1 MNKQILGSTALLT
14 VVSVGQVLAADLP
27 VKAPLL
33 QPVPVYNW
41 TGFYV
46 GGQVGLVTGAVK
58 NGGVIDAED
67 CFCLDPKGDL
77 TQTLGGIHAGYN
89 YQVNRFVVGVEGDVN
104 KRFGEG
110 VFAATKLRTLSD
122 WDASIRGRVGF
133 LMTPQ
138 SLLYATGGVAFGNF
152 KTDNAIASTEQN
164 SDLMGG
170 SRVGWTLGAGVEYAL
185 DNAWTARIEYRHTD
199 WGSKGVTWNYQD
211 INGAAASANVDS
223 RLRDDRVAAGL
234 SYRFGSV
241 GSPLQARAQMYAKAA
256 PALYSWTGF
265 YIGGH
270 VGMSAG
276 QMRVATVEP
285 TTEGMDTVYGGFA
298 QILAGVHAG
307 YNYQVNNF
315 VLGLEGDINH
325 KSGNGTLL
333 SRVAL
338 PTSDWDGSIRA
349 RVGVL
354 VTPRALVY
362 GTGGVAFGHFS
373 TPWHEVA
380 SPFELIGNANP
391 EPIELLGGYRTGWTV
406 GGGIEYALDSNW
418 STRIDYRYTDWGS
431 KGVLWSADEFV
442 DPARSSSKLTETRV
456 ISGLTYKFGP
466 RTTLATRDVAPANWG
481 GFYAGGQVGAS
492 ASHLKY
498 GGMPLPPSD
507 PFRDGTCDCE
517 FAHFTQALAGGH
529 GGYNWLLGSNFVVGV
544 EADLNAKF
552 GSGFKIDDVLRPTS
566 SWDGSLR
573 ARIGFT
579 PTARSLI
586 YATGGW
592 AFGNFT
598 TPQSGAQER
607 AGGQTTGPSEPA
619 EEHIGGSRS
628 GWTIGAGLE
637 YAVEQNWTTRIDY
650 RYTDYGSKTVSS
662 VVETFPSKLT
672 DNRVS
677 VGVSYLFGNG
687 PIIAKY

>member
-1 MNKQILGSTALLT
+1 MKKLFLGSTALLA
-14 VVSVGQVLAADLP
+14 VVSVGPALAADLP
-27 VKAPLL
+27 IRTKAPMLE
-33 QPVPVYNW
+33 PVSVYNW
-41 TGFYV
+41 TGFYI
-46 GGQVGLVTGAVK
+46 GGQVGLVTGAVS

-67 CFCLDPKGDL
+67 CFCINPKGDL

-104 KRFGEG
+104 ARFGEG

-122 WDASIRGRVGF
+122 WDASIRGRVGV

-138 SLLYATGGVAFGNF
+138 ALLYATGGVAFGSF
-152 KTDNAIASTEQN
+152 KTDNAIASTELN

-170 SRVGWTLGAGVEYAL
+170 TRIGWTLGGGIEYAL

-199 WGSKGVTWNYQD
+199 WGSKGVIWNYQD
-211 INGAAASANVDS
+211 INGADASANVDS
-223 RLRDDRVAAGL
+223 RLTDDRVAAGL
-234 SYRFGSV
+234 SYHFGGPSRQLASIS
-241 GSPLQARAQMYAKAA
+241 SPAA
-256 PALYSWTGF
+256 AVRNWTGF
-265 YIGGH
+265 YLGGH

-276 QMRVATVEP
+276 QMKVATIEP
-285 TTEGMDTVYGGFA
+285 TTEGMATFYGGFA
-298 QILAGVHAG
+298 QILAGVHGG
-307 YNYQVNNF
+307 YNYQVNTF
-315 VLGLEGDINH
+315 VMGIEVDINH
-325 KSGNGTLL
+325 KSGNGVLF

-338 PTSDWDGSIRA
+338 PTSDWDASIRA
-349 RVGVL
+349 RVGIL
-354 VTPRALVY
+354 VTPQALVY
-362 GTGGVAFGHFS
+362 GTAGIAFGHFT

-380 SPFELIGNANP
+380 NATELAGNLNP
-391 EPIELLGGYRTGWTV
+391 EPLELMGGYRTGWTL

-431 KGVLWSADEFV
+431 KGLLWSADESV
-442 DPARSSSKLTETRV
+442 DLAQSSSKLTETRV

-466 RTTLATRDVAPANWG
+466 TTKLAARGVVPANWG

-492 ASHLKY
+492 ASHVNY
-498 GGMPLPPSD
+498 GGPD
-507 PFRDGTCDCE
+507 PFSPTGTCDCE
-517 FAHFTQALAGGH
+517 LAHFTQVLAGGH
-529 GGYNWLLGSNFVVGV
+529 GGYNYLTNSFFLIGLEG
-544 EADLNAKF
+544 DLNAKF

-566 SWDGSLR
+566 SWDGSVR

-592 AFGNFT
+592 AFGYFN

-607 AGGQTTGPSEPA
+607 LNGSRSGPSETA
-619 EEHIGGSRS
+619 EEHIGGDRN
-628 GWTIGAGLE
+628 GWTVGAGVE
-637 YAVEQNWTTRIDY
+637 YAIEKNWTTRIDY

-662 VVETFPSKLT
+662 IVETFPSKLT

-677 VGVSYLFGNG
+677 IGVSYLFGNG
-687 PIIAKY
+687 PIVAKY